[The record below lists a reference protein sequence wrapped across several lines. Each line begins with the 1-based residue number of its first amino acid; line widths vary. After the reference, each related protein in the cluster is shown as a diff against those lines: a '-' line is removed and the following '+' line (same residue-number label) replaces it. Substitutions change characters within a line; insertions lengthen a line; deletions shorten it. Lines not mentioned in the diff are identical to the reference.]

1 MKHLKRFS
9 VLLILCTAVMI
20 SITGCQKKSGKKP
33 NLTTAETESVN
44 KPEYN
49 ASDVAVVVKKDM
61 ANGRISLKSSQTGA
75 IYSVNY
81 NGGTKIKSKY
91 DNDMLMDNISVG
103 MIVEVHYIQGT
114 QKLVEL
120 KITEKAWENTSV
132 VRWDV
137 NYDKKIITI
146 GSQSYA
152 YDENLFIDSNG
163 KSVDIREISGI
174 DELTVRGVGTKVLS
188 VVVNKGHGYI
198 RLKNEANYVGG
209 LIEVGNKIMTA
220 ITENMII
227 AAPEGEYKITVSKN
241 GIGGEKTVTVTR
253 GIETIV
259 SLADFEQPV
268 ERIGSVKFIIS
279 PQNAVLYVDGV
290 KTSYDELV
298 TMSYGTH
305 SIKITAEDYDTYTET
320 MTISSAY
327 TTLNV
332 NLGDEDETESE
343 TAKGEEELD
352 EGDEV
357 IKVQTPQGASV
368 YFDGVYKGVA
378 PVEFKK
384 VSGEHVIILR
394 KTGYETKMYTIDV
407 VSDGEDMIIN
417 LPDMLQS
424 E

>member
-163 KSVDIREISGI
+163 KSGDIR
-174 DELTVRGVGTKVLS
+174 
-188 VVVNKGHGYI
+188 
-198 RLKNEANYVGG
+198 
-209 LIEVGNKIMTA
+209 
-220 ITENMII
+220 
-227 AAPEGEYKITVSKN
+227 
-241 GIGGEKTVTVTR
+241 
-253 GIETIV
+253 
-259 SLADFEQPV
+259 
-268 ERIGSVKFIIS
+268 
-279 PQNAVLYVDGV
+279 
-290 KTSYDELV
+290 
-298 TMSYGTH
+298 
-305 SIKITAEDYDTYTET
+305 
-320 MTISSAY
+320 
-327 TTLNV
+327 
-332 NLGDEDETESE
+332 
-343 TAKGEEELD
+343 
-352 EGDEV
+352 
-357 IKVQTPQGASV
+357 
-368 YFDGVYKGVA
+368 
-378 PVEFKK
+378 
-384 VSGEHVIILR
+384 
-394 KTGYETKMYTIDV
+394 
-407 VSDGEDMIIN
+407 
-417 LPDMLQS
+417 
-424 E
+424 